1 VTENSAIFD
10 SPPPRPRRCL
20 GTYRGLSKARGC
32 GKLSTKQMAIRKKT
46 VSKLSGFFAAC
57 RRTREGFSL
66 PISVR
71 ALNEEALPI
80 RFLPIGIPASGAV
93 TSAAR
98 RITAGAAL
106 LLFTLLLFVPLAS
119 QAEAATGHLLE
130 RLTPEVMAIVWPGA
144 EKLGP
149 EEGKPSAIEV
159 YRDGKVI
166 GYVFSTLDVVEAQGY
181 SSTPFDVIAG
191 VDLTGRISGAKVI
204 FHREPH
210 VYQDEIRQPQL
221 DTFLART
228 AGLASQGKNPGALT
242 PDYVAGA
249 TVTARAMR
257 DAVFES
263 AQLVLIGR
271 GLAKPR
277 ASATG
282 PSGPVVDVDGFT
294 QMSWDDM
301 LAEGS
306 IVHKVITGNDVAAAL
321 RKANVA
327 GGKLDVPA
335 SDPNGTYI
343 DIYTGLATPASI
355 GRNVLGS
362 SYQDY
367 FGPRGRSMRFLPS
380 KIFVAS
386 KGPYDFVDAHRF
398 DRLRVVQ
405 GDQTYKFTSSQY
417 QQISTGGHD
426 GIRALD
432 HAAVFT
438 LAAAAQFDPLK
449 PWRLELLVNGETG
462 AGSPISLAFPVNYQ
476 LPASHILMPPRP
488 AWMEAWSDSRTNVII
503 EAVLLTLLTLI
514 LVFQTKL
521 AQSRRAHRIIRNS
534 FLLFVLVWQGWIAG
548 GQLSIL
554 NVINYMHA
562 PFRHFE
568 LGFYLAEPLMVMI
581 VIYTAI
587 SLVLLGRGVF
597 CGWLCPFGALQELL
611 AQLSRFIG
619 LPNWNPPE
627 SVQKYLWL
635 GKYVS
640 AALVLGL
647 AAFSV
652 DMGARV
658 TEIEPFNTAI
668 TSHFT
673 RAWPYVFYACALLM
687 IGLFTE
693 RAYCRFL
700 CPLGG
705 VLALAD
711 RLHLLNLLKRR
722 PECGSSCHLCENS
735 CPVKAI
741 SRSGKINTAECFHC
755 LDCQVEYF
763 DDRRCPPLAAIRKRS
778 IRPTG
783 GDRIPAGAVA
793 AVDRI

>member
-1 VTENSAIFD
+1 LRNFPVLFSDMVWLA
-10 SPPPRPRRCL
+10 RCT
-20 GTYRGLSKARGC
+20 GESFG
-32 GKLSTKQMAIRKKT
+32 
-46 VSKLSGFFAAC
+46 
-57 RRTREGFSL
+57 L

-71 ALNEEALPI
+71 ALNERAV
-80 RFLPIGIPASGAV
+80 PARWFPAWSPVNVAV
-93 TSAAR
+93 AAR
-98 RITAGAAL
+98 KILVGAGLLVVAL
-106 LLFTLLLFVPLAS
+106 LLLMFVGDSRAD
-119 QAEAATGHLLE
+119 AETGHLLE
-130 RLTPEVMAIVWPGA
+130 RLTPEVMAIVWPGT

-149 EEGKPSAIEV
+149 EEGKPSAIPV
-159 YRDGKVI
+159 YRDGQIV

-191 VDLTGRISGAKVI
+191 VDLTGHVSGAKVI

-210 VYQDEIRQPQL
+210 VYEDEIRQPQL
-221 DTFLART
+221 DTFLARM
-228 AGLASQGKNPGALT
+228 AGLASQGRNSGALP

-249 TVTARAMR
+249 TVTAGAMR

-263 AQLVLIGR
+263 AQLVLVGR
-271 GLAKPR
+271 GLSKAKVSSGP
-277 ASATG
+277 TG
-282 PSGPVVDVDGFT
+282 PVIDVDGFKQT
-294 QMSWDDM
+294 SWDDL
-301 LAEGS
+301 LAEGAM
-306 IVHKVITGNDVAAAL
+306 VHKVITDGDVTAAL
-321 RKANVA
+321 RKAGA
-327 GGKLDVPA
+327 ADGKLAVPL
-335 SDPNGTYI
+335 SDPDNTYI
-343 DIYTGLATPASI
+343 DIYTGLATPPSI

-362 SYQDY
+362 SYGDY
-367 FGPRGRSMRFLPS
+367 FGPRGRNMRFLGS

-386 KGPYDFVDAHRF
+386 KGPYDFIGANRF

-405 GDQTYKFTSSQY
+405 GDQTYRFASSQY
-417 QQISTGGHD
+417 QGISTGGHD

-438 LAAAAQFDPLK
+438 LTADARFDPLK
-449 PWRLELLVNGETG
+449 PWRLELLVNGQTAAG
-462 AGSPISLAFPVNYQ
+462 APISVSFPINYQ
-476 LPASHILMPPRP
+476 LPASHILMPPVP
-488 AWMEAWSDSRTNVII
+488 AWIQAWSDSRTKVII

-514 LVFQTKL
+514 LAFQARL

-534 FLLFVLVWQGWIAG
+534 FLLFVLVWEGWIAG

-554 NVINYMHA
+554 NVVNYMKA
-562 PFRHFE
+562 PFHHFE
-568 LGFYLAEPLMVMI
+568 FGFYLAEPLMVMI
-581 VIYTAI
+581 VAYTVVA
-587 SLVLLGRGVF
+587 LVLLGRGVF

-611 AQLSRFIG
+611 AQFSRFLG
-619 LPNWNPPE
+619 LPQWNPPE
-627 SVQKYLWL
+627 PVQKYLWL

-647 AAFSV
+647 AALSIDV
-652 DMGARV
+652 GSRV
-658 TEIEPFNTAI
+658 AEVEPFNTAI

-711 RLHLLNLLKRR
+711 RLHLVNLLKRR

-741 SRSGKINTAECFHC
+741 SRTGKIKTAECFQC

-763 DDRRCPPLAAIRKRS
+763 DDHRCPPLAAIRKRAL
-778 IRPTG
+778 RPVG
-783 GDRIPAGAVA
+783 GVRITAGAVA
-793 AVDRI
+793 AAGEA

>member
-1 VTENSAIFD
+1 MLWLT
-10 SPPPRPRRCL
+10 RCT
-20 GTYRGLSKARGC
+20 G
-32 GKLSTKQMAIRKKT
+32 
-46 VSKLSGFFAAC
+46 
-57 RRTREGFSL
+57 EGFAL

-71 ALNEEALPI
+71 ALNEGAVPTRPLPACS
-80 RFLPIGIPASGAV
+80 PVSGAV
-93 TSAAR
+93 TFAAR
-98 RITAGAAL
+98 QIVAGAAL
-106 LLFTLLLFVPLAS
+106 LLFTLLLFMVLGAS
-119 QAEAATGHLLE
+119 QADAEAGHLLE

-149 EEGKPSAIEV
+149 EEGKPPAIAV
-159 YRDGKVI
+159 YRDGNI
-166 GYVFSTLDVVEAQGY
+166 AGYVFSTLDIVDAQGY
-181 SSTPFDVIAG
+181 SAIPFDVIAG
-191 VDLTGRISGAKVI
+191 VDLTGHISGATVI

-228 AGLASQGKNPGALT
+228 AGMASLGGNSGALP

-257 DAVFES
+257 DAVFDS
-263 AQLVLIGR
+263 AQLVLVGR
-271 GLAKPR
+271 GLSKAKV
-277 ASATG
+277 S
-282 PSGPVVDVDGFT
+282 SGPTAPAVDVDGFT
-294 QMSWDDM
+294 QMSWSDL

-306 IVHKVITGNDVAAAL
+306 IVHKVITDNDVAAAL
-321 RKANVA
+321 GKANAA
-327 GGKLDVPA
+327 GGKLDVPL
-335 SDPNGTYI
+335 SDPNNTYI

-355 GRNVLGS
+355 GKNVLGS
-362 SYQDY
+362 SYVDY

-386 KGPYDFVDAHRF
+386 KGPYDFVDDFVGANRF

-417 QQISTGGHD
+417 QEISTGGHD

-438 LAAAAQFDPLK
+438 LKADARFDPLK
-449 PWRLELLVNGETG
+449 PWRLELLVNGQTA
-462 AGSPISLAFPVNYQ
+462 AGSPVSLAFPVNYQ
-476 LPASHILMPPRP
+476 LPASHILLPPPPPVP
-488 AWMEAWSDSRTNVII
+488 AWVEAWRDSRTKVII
-503 EAVLLTLLTLI
+503 EAALLALLTLI
-514 LVFQTKL
+514 LAFQAKL

-534 FLLFVLVWQGWIAG
+534 FLLFVLVWEGWIAG

-554 NVINYMHA
+554 NVINYMHI

-568 LGFYLAEPLMVMI
+568 FGFYLAEPLMVMI

-611 AQLSRFIG
+611 AQFSRFIG
-619 LPNWNPPE
+619 LPHWNPPE
-627 SVQKYLWL
+627 SVNDYLRL

-647 AAFSV
+647 AVFSI
-652 DMGARV
+652 DMGSRV
-658 TEIEPFNTAI
+658 TEVEPFNTAI

-711 RLHLLNLLKRR
+711 RLHLVNLLKRR
-722 PECGSSCHLCENS
+722 PECGSACHLCESS
-735 CPVKAI
+735 CPVQAI
-741 SRSGKINTAECFHC
+741 SRTGKIKTAECFQC

-763 DDRRCPPLAAIRKRS
+763 DDHRCPPLAAIRKRAVKP
-778 IRPTG
+778 IG
-783 GDRIPAGAVA
+783 GARILAGAVA
-793 AVDRI
+793 AADKV

>member
-1 VTENSAIFD
+1 LRIAV
-10 SPPPRPRRCL
+10 
-20 GTYRGLSKARGC
+20 
-32 GKLSTKQMAIRKKT
+32 
-46 VSKLSGFFAAC
+46 
-57 RRTREGFSL
+57 
-66 PISVR
+66 
-71 ALNEEALPI
+71 
-80 RFLPIGIPASGAV
+80 SGAV
-93 TSAAR
+93 TFAALQILAR
-98 RITAGAAL
+98 AAL
-106 LLFTLLLFVPLAS
+106 LLFIFMLLGAA
-119 QAEAATGHLLE
+119 QADAEAGHLLE
-130 RLTPEVMAIVWPGA
+130 RLTPEVMAIVFPGA
-144 EKLGP
+144 EELGP
-149 EEGKPSAIEV
+149 EEGKPPAIAV
-159 YRDGKVI
+159 HRDGRI
-166 GYVFSTLDVVEAQGY
+166 TGYIFSTLDIVDAPSFSGI
-181 SSTPFDVIAG
+181 PFDVIAG
-191 VDLTGRISGAKVI
+191 VDLTGHISGAKVI

-210 VYQDEIRQPQL
+210 VYQEEIPQSQL

-228 AGLASQGKNPGALT
+228 AGLASRGGNSGAPS

-249 TVTARAMR
+249 TITAMWMR
-257 DAVFES
+257 DAVFDS

-271 GLAKPR
+271 GLAKAKVSPP
-277 ASATG
+277 A
-282 PSGPVVDVDGFT
+282 VDVDGFT
-294 QMSWDDM
+294 QMSWDNL

-306 IVHKVITGNDVAAAL
+306 IVHKVITTNDVAAAL
-321 RKANVA
+321 RKADVA
-327 GGKLDVPA
+327 GGRLDVPL
-335 SDPNGTYI
+335 SDSNNTYI

-355 GRNVLGS
+355 GKNVLGS
-362 SYQDY
+362 DYANY
-367 FGPRGRSMRFLPS
+367 FGPRGKSMIFVPW

-386 KGPYDFVDAHRF
+386 KGPYDFLDDLGTDRF

-405 GDQTYKFTSSQY
+405 GDQAYQFTSSQY
-417 QQISTGGHD
+417 QGISTGGHD

-438 LAAAAQFDPLK
+438 LPAGARFDPLK
-449 PWRLELLVNGETG
+449 PWRLELLVNGRTA
-462 AGSPISLAFPVNYQ
+462 AGSPISVAFPVDYQ
-476 LPASHILMPPRP
+476 LPASHILTPPTPPAP
-488 AWMEAWSDSRTNVII
+488 AWIEAWSDSRTNVII
-503 EAVLLTLLTLI
+503 EAALLTLLTLI
-514 LVFQTKL
+514 LALQTKL

-534 FLLFVLVWQGWIAG
+534 FLLFVLVWEGWIAG

-554 NVINYMHA
+554 HVINYMEA

-568 LGFYLAEPLMVMI
+568 FGFYLAEPLMVMI

-619 LPNWNPPE
+619 LPQWSPPE

-647 AAFSV
+647 AALSL
-652 DMGARV
+652 DMGSRV
-658 TEIEPFNTAI
+658 AELEPFNTAI

-711 RLHLLNLLKRR
+711 RLHLVDLLKRR
-722 PECGSSCHLCENS
+722 PECGSRCHLCENS

-741 SRSGKINTAECFHC
+741 SVTGKIKTAECFQC

-763 DDRRCPPLAAIRKRS
+763 DDQRCPPLAAIRKTADRPGGRS
-778 IRPTG
+778 T
-783 GDRIPAGAVA
+783 PAPARAVA
-793 AVDRI
+793 AADKM